1 MRKIIPQNF
10 DLTNFW
16 VGFGVWLS
24 TLVVY
29 LLTLAPTVSFWDCG
43 EFITVSYILGIP
55 HPPGTPLYV
64 LIGRLFALVPTF
76 VDFSA
81 RINLLSA
88 VSSSLTALFGYL
100 ATVRI
105 LGLWFTDTDS
115 LYNRILIYGG
125 SACGAFFLA
134 FGVTQWSNSV
144 EAEVY
149 GLALLMMLVIVWL
162 TLIYYRNWGTALAD
176 RVMLLIVYLAFL
188 GIGVHMT
195 VLAILPVAAL
205 FFILKKDTPL
215 KFWFLVA
222 VFFFMEFY
230 LIFALSSRPGEVP
243 FYVPII
249 ITFIVY
255 AFYVFSFENIPG
267 YLLLVGLGFLLAIA
281 PVYTYIIRAVMSG
294 LGAQTGAVADV
305 PAWLSTFGTV
315 TFVIMILYA
324 LYNLYR
330 YLNLR
335 KHGGLPDNHL
345 LISSLFVL
353 ITGFMVGI
361 LVVDFRGYTSFM
373 ILSAFLLFVLGI
385 FAFRYIRWPILAAIV
400 GAFMVVIGIIPFI
413 YGLAAAL
420 VVILVLGLMFKMPG
434 WRAALM
440 ILLVTVTGFS
450 VHLFIPIR
458 SAQDPFINEN
468 NPSESIQTTINF
480 LERRQ
485 YGSQSMIPRMFTRRA
500 EWANQFGDFRR
511 MGFWNFFNEQYGLP
525 DGKFFVLFVIG
536 LYGLWE
542 IIRRRPRP
550 GLFLLILILISS
562 VGLVLYMNFADGT
575 RQHPITGA
583 DYIEVR
589 DRDYFFTPAFVLYGL
604 AIGLG
609 MTMLINSIR
618 EMVSGFSTGPR
629 KLISV
634 SLLVLLL
641 TPCFPLAKNYYRC
654 DRSNNYIPF
663 DYAWNLLNS
672 ADQNAVL
679 FTNADNDT
687 FPVWCLQLVYGVRTD
702 VKMVNLSLANT
713 DWYIKQV
720 RDYLRLNLPWNDEQI
735 KALRP
740 YRLQDG
746 RTFRLNNQLV
756 DAVIDNNTDRL
767 PINFSITTSS
777 TSRQYHGFQI
787 DSLLELSG
795 FKWYIKEHGPRM
807 TVNVEESMAILT
819 DTAKVRLRSLDDPS
833 VYKDEAALRT
843 TLNIASSYSI
853 VADTLKRAGR
863 YEEAEKVALIAAH
876 KIPHATDPVHSLASI
891 YAAREDTA
899 KLAGLIG
906 WAQAGDKKYMRCLLG
921 STKFKMGREGEAE
934 IILKGVLQE
943 YPSYRQAFE
952 ELVRI
957 YIKNEQAA
965 SLDDLLQTWLRHNPD
980 DSRTRQFL
988 SQLREKAKELSDNKN
1003 KNK

>member
-1 MRKIIPQNF
+1 MRKIILQDF

-16 VGFGVWLS
+16 VGLGVWLT

-29 LLTLAPTVSFWDCG
+29 LLTMAPTVSFWDCG

-64 LIGRLFALVPTF
+64 LIGRLFALAPTF
-76 VDFSA
+76 ADFSA
-81 RINLLSA
+81 RINFLSA
-88 VSSSLTALFGYL
+88 FSSALTALFGYL
-100 ATVRI
+100 VTVRV
-105 LGLWFTDTDS
+105 LRLWFAETKS

-134 FGVTQWSNSV
+134 FGVTQWNNSV

-149 GLALLMMLVIVWL
+149 GLAMLMVLVIIWL
-162 TLIYYRNWGTALAD
+162 TLIYYKNWGTLLAD
-176 RVMLLIVYLAFL
+176 RIMLLIIYLTFL

-195 VLAILPVAAL
+195 VLMVMPVAAL
-205 FFILKKDTPL
+205 FFILKKETPV

-222 VFFFMEFY
+222 VFYFMEFY
-230 LIFALSSRPGEVP
+230 LIFALSSRSGEVP
-243 FYVPII
+243 YYIPII
-249 ITFIVY
+249 ITFIVF
-255 AFYVFSFENIPG
+255 AFYVFSFERIPS
-267 YLLLVGLGFLLAIA
+267 YLLLVGLGFLLSIA
-281 PVYTYIIRAVMSG
+281 PVYIYIIRTVKSS
-294 LGAQTGAVADV
+294 LGAQTAATAGA
-305 PAWLSTFGTV
+305 PAWLSVFGTV
-315 TFVIMILYA
+315 VFVIMIFYA
-324 LYNLYR
+324 LFNLYR
-330 YLNLR
+330 YL
-335 KHGGLPDNHL
+335 KMKKSATPPDKHL
-345 LISSLFVL
+345 LISSLFILV
-353 ITGFMVGI
+353 TGFMVGI
-361 LVVDFRGYTSFM
+361 LVIDFRGYTNFI

-385 FAFRYIRWPILAAIV
+385 FAFQYIRWPILAAIA
-400 GAFMVVIGIIPFI
+400 GAFMVVIGIMPFV
-413 YGLAAAL
+413 YGLVVAL
-420 VVILVLGLMFKMPG
+420 IIILVLGLMFKMPG
-434 WRAALM
+434 WRTALM
-440 ILLVTVTGFS
+440 ILLVTAAGFS

-468 NPSESIQTTINF
+468 NPSESVQTTINF

-485 YGSQSMIPRMFTRRA
+485 YGSQSMIPRMFIRRA

-542 IIRRRPRP
+542 IIRRKTRP

-604 AIGLG
+604 AIGFG
-609 MTMLINSIR
+609 VTMLIQSVR
-618 EMVSGFSTGPR
+618 EMVSGFSPVPR
-629 KLISV
+629 KIVSG
-634 SLLVLLL
+634 SLLILLL
-641 TPCFPLAKNYYRC
+641 TPVFPLAQNYYRC
-654 DRSNNYIPF
+654 DRSNNYVPY

-702 VKMVNLSLANT
+702 VKMVNLSLSNT
-713 DWYIKQV
+713 QWYIKQV
-720 RDYLRLNLPWNDEQI
+720 RDYLGLKLPWNDEQI

-756 DAVIDNNTDRL
+756 DAIIDYDADRY

-777 TSRQYHGFQI
+777 SSRQYHGYRI

-807 TVNVEESMAILT
+807 TVNVEESMAFLT
-819 DTAKVRLRSLDDPS
+819 DTTKVKLRGLDDPT
-833 VYKDEAALRT
+833 VYKDEATRRT
-843 TLNIASSYSI
+843 TLNIASSFSI
-853 VADTLKRAGR
+853 VSDTLKRAGR
-863 YEEAEKVALIAAH
+863 YEEAEKVALIAAR

-891 YAAREDTA
+891 YAAQGDTD
-899 KLAGLIG
+899 KLSGLIG
-906 WAQAGDKKYMRCLLG
+906 WAQAGDKKYMRYLLG
-921 STKFKMGREGEAE
+921 STKYNMGLDSEAE
-934 IILKGVLQE
+934 IILKGLLTE
-943 YPSYRQAFE
+943 YPTYRQPFE

-965 SLDDLLQTWLRHNPD
+965 SLDDLLQTWLQHNPD
-980 DSRTRQFL
+980 DSRVRQFL
-988 SQLREKAKELSDNKN
+988 SQLRERARELSDNKD
-1003 KNK
+1003 KKQ